1 LRFLSGLYGR
11 AAQFRRAWYGR
22 HPFHVRRLAR
32 PVISVGNLVVGGSGK
47 TPVVATIARLLL
59 AAGEQPVILSRGYG
73 RRRSADGVVVVSDGQ
88 CTQVSPKE
96 SGDEPQMLARGLAGV
111 PVLVS
116 PDRYLAGRLA
126 ERRLG
131 CTVHLLD
138 DGFQHLQLA
147 RDINLLVMSKED
159 LDESPIPSGR
169 LREPLDAARAADA
182 LLVGGNEHDA
192 ELLAS
197 RTGVTPVFQLIA
209 RQGEPRLILEDH
221 DVEGGPRSGP
231 AMRPTGR
238 RVVAVAGIARPA
250 RFFEALRAGGWEVVR
265 EFAFRDHHWFSHRD
279 LAKIER
285 TASDERADLILTT
298 EKDAA
303 RLEAEDVADSPI
315 SWAAVPLEMS
325 IEPLPALSARR
336 ESKGSFMSWLQ
347 ERLVAARARAE
358 AA

>member
-1 LRFLSGLYGR
+1 
-11 AAQFRRAWYGR
+11 
-22 HPFHVRRLAR
+22 VRRLSR

-47 TPVVATIARLLL
+47 TPAVAAIARLLL
-59 AAGEQPVILSRGYG
+59 AAGERPAILSRGYG

-88 CTQVSPKE
+88 CAQVSAE
-96 SGDEPQMLARGLAGV
+96 RSGDEPRMLARTLTGV

-116 PDRYLAGRLA
+116 PDRYLAGCLA
-126 ERRLG
+126 ERRFG

-138 DGFQHLQLA
+138 DGFQHVQLA
-147 RDINLLVMSKED
+147 RDINLLVMSSGD
-159 LDESPIPSGR
+159 LDESPMPAGR

-182 LLVGGNEHDA
+182 LLVGGDEHDA
-192 ELLAS
+192 GLLAS
-197 RTGVTPVFQLIA
+197 RTGVTPAFRLIA
-209 RQGEPRLILEDH
+209 HQGEPRFILEDH
-221 DVEGGPRSGP
+221 DGGRLPRSGP
-231 AMRPTGR
+231 DVRPIGR

-285 TASDERADLILTT
+285 AASDGRADLILTT

-303 RLEAEDVADSPI
+303 RLDDEDVADSPI
-315 SWAAVPLEMS
+315 AWAAIPLQLS
-325 IEPLPALSARR
+325 IEPR
-336 ESKGSFMSWLQ
+336 SFLSWLQ
-347 ERLVAARARAE
+347 ERIVAARRARAE